1 MMEVLRHA
9 IGFCGEHW
17 HPSLMTIVASGFGLV
32 PAVAYIKSR
41 IGK

>member
-41 IGK
+41 FGK